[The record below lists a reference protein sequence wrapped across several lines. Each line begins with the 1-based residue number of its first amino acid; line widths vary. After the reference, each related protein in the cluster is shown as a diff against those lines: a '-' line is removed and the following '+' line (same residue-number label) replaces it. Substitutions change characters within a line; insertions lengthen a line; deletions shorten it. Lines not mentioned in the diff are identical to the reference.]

1 MSQRHTS
8 RMILY
13 KELKHFQS
21 RKFVYGPFPI
31 NLDDVSLD
39 AKLYDRE
46 MAMLTLKLVKK
57 LGFEIKRK

>member
-46 MAMLTLKLVKK
+46 NGDADTET
-57 LGFEIKRK
+57 GNEIGI

>member
-1 MSQRHTS
+1 
-8 RMILY
+8 MILY

-39 AKLYDRE
+39 VRQYDRE
-46 MAMLTLKLVKK
+46 MAMLPLKQVKK
-57 LGFEIKRK
+57 FGFEIRRK

>member
-1 MSQRHTS
+1 
-8 RMILY
+8 MILY
-13 KELKHFQS
+13 KALKHFQS

-31 NLDDVSLD
+31 YLDDVSLD

-46 MAMLTLKLVKK
+46 MAMLTRVKK

>member
-13 KELKHFQS
+13 KELKYFQS
-21 RKFVYGPFPI
+21 RKFVYEPFPI

-46 MAMLTLKLVKK
+46 MAMLTLVKK

>member
-13 KELKHFQS
+13 KELKLFQS

-31 NLDDVSLD
+31 YLDDVSLD
-39 AKLYDRE
+39 VRQYDRE
-46 MAMLTLKLVKK
+46 MAMQTLKLVKK
-57 LGFEIKRK
+57 FGFEIRRK

>member
-1 MSQRHTS
+1 MS

-21 RKFVYGPFPI
+21 RKFVYGPFLI
-31 NLDDVSLD
+31 NLDVSLD
-39 AKLYDRE
+39 VRQYDRE
-46 MAMLTLKLVKK
+46 MAMQTLKLVKK

>member
-13 KELKHFQS
+13 KELKRFQS

-57 LGFEIKRK
+57 MGFEIKRK

>member
-21 RKFVYGPFPI
+21 RKFVYGSFPI

-46 MAMLTLKLVKK
+46 MAMQTLKLVKK

>member
-13 KELKHFQS
+13 KALKHFQS
-21 RKFVYGPFPI
+21 RKFVYGPFLI

-39 AKLYDRE
+39 VREYDRE
-46 MAMLTLKLVKK
+46 MAMQTLKQVKK
-57 LGFEIKRK
+57 FRFEIRRK

>member
-13 KELKHFQS
+13 KALKHCLS
-21 RKFVYGPFPI
+21 RRLVYEPFAI

-46 MAMLTLKLVKK
+46 MAMQTLKLVKK
-57 LGFEIKRK
+57 FGFEIRRK

>member
-1 MSQRHTS
+1 MLQRHTS

-39 AKLYDRE
+39 VRQYDWE
-46 MAMLTLKLVKK
+46 MAMLTLKQVKK
-57 LGFEIKRK
+57 FGFEIRRK

>member
-1 MSQRHTS
+1 
-8 RMILY
+8 MILSN
-13 KELKHFQS
+13 EFTPFQS

-57 LGFEIKRK
+57 MGFEIKRK